1 MVKVV
6 PIILESKILIDNKT
20 VFVNNITFMTI
31 SKDYRTLY
39 YINRSSL
46 YALDLNTTEVTL

>member
-6 PIILESKILIDNKT
+6 PVILESKILVDKKI

-31 SKDYRTLY
+31 SKDFRTLY
-39 YINRSSL
+39 YINQSSL
-46 YALDLNTTEVTL
+46 YALDLNTTEVKF